1 MTEAIAGQGGE
12 PSGAGHWAAWLDWAA
27 AHDVAVPDDAAFRSA
42 RERVWAASEFA
53 ALTAARQP
61 EVLARLIADDALVRA
76 PAEGEMHRLLGSA
89 LQHLRDDLPDEPE
102 LSRALRR
109 FRRAQ
114 MLRIIWRDL
123 SGWADLDETLESLSA
138 LADACV
144 QHALTLLTGW
154 TEAALGVPQDA
165 AGHRQRLLVLGMGK
179 LGARE
184 LNLSS
189 DIDLIFAF
197 PHTGSTVGGP
207 RELTCEQFFTRL
219 GQRLVQALDQVTVDG
234 FVFRVDTRLRPF
246 GSAGPLA
253 MSFDAMEGYYHS
265 QAREWERYAMT
276 KARVIAGPP
285 GPAAELMSQLRPF
298 VYRRYLDFGA
308 IESLRSLKVM
318 IARELKRKGMEHNIK
333 LGPGGIREIEFIG
346 QSFQLIR
353 GGREPE
359 LRLRPI
365 QPVLRLLG
373 DKGLLSTADVEALT
387 AAYRFLRLTENR
399 LQAWQDRQ
407 THVLPDKPEAQLR
420 LARSMGFAD
429 WAAFDAVLT
438 AHRRRVQGCFESI
451 FAEPGGREH
460 ALAGLWTGRLA
471 QAETEALLA
480 THGFRDPPAA
490 AAALARFRDGAERRG
505 LSTRAAE
512 HLDNVVPALL
522 SAVAESDDADL
533 ALPRVLTVLD
543 SVLGRTAY
551 LALMSEHPDALR
563 QLVRLSAK
571 SPWFAQRTAKQPLL
585 LDELLDPRRLFE
597 PLRRDQLEQELEVL
611 LGSVGD
617 DDLEQRMER
626 LRQFVQGNKLRT
638 AAADVTGVIPLMV
651 VSDYLT
657 EIAEVAT
664 TRSLDIAVCD
674 LRERHGVPPGTDA
687 AATGFLVVGYGKLG
701 GIELG
706 YNSDLDLVFLYD
718 EALATATTV
727 PTQPDGQRPISGS
740 QFYVRL
746 AQRLIHI
753 MTTPTYSGVLYEIDA
768 RLRPDG
774 DKGMIART
782 LKSFEQYQRNE
793 AWTWE
798 HQALVR
804 ARPVAGDAR
813 LAARFGA
820 IRAAI
825 LRLPREPDA
834 LRDAVRDMRAKMR
847 ASLDKSRDGRFDLK
861 QGRGGIAD
869 IEFMVQYSVLRWA
882 SVHSALTEW
891 TDNVRLLQ
899 TLDRLELLP
908 GQAAQDLT
916 DAYKALRAAYHRNA
930 LQDSPGMVPDTELA
944 AEREAVAGCWR
955 QLMENEGPE
964 NDGQGPRVE
973 GAGPAAEGRGTR
985 C

>member
-1 MTEAIAGQGGE
+1 MTEGAAGGQPGDQRADQPGDKGGDPPAE
-12 PSGAGHWAAWLDWAA
+12 RPADRNWSQWCAWAA
-27 AHDVAVPDDAAFRSA
+27 ARGVSVPNDAGFQAA
-42 RERVWAASEFA
+42 RARVWEASELV
-53 ALTAARQP
+53 ALTAARSP
-61 EVLARLIADDALVRA
+61 ETLAALLAQGALHRA
-76 PAEGEMHRLLGSA
+76 PAEGELDRLLGDA
-89 LQHLRDDLPDEPE
+89 LGHLSPDVADEPG
-102 LSRALRR
+102 LARALRR
-109 FRRAQ
+109 FRRTQ
-114 MLRIIWRDL
+114 MLRIVWRDL
-123 SGWADLDETLESLSA
+123 AGWAPLDETLESLSA
-138 LADACV
+138 LADASV
-144 QHALTLLTGW
+144 QRALALLTAW
-154 TEAALGVPQDA
+154 TETELGVPEDA
-165 AGHRQRLLVLGMGK
+165 AGRRQPLLVLGMGK

-197 PHTGSTVGGP
+197 PRTGETRGGS
-207 RELTCEQFFTRL
+207 RILTNEQFFARL
-219 GQRLVQALDQVTVDG
+219 GQRLVQALDRVTVDG

-253 MSFDAMEGYYHS
+253 MSFDALEDYYQA

-276 KARVIAGPP
+276 KARVVAGPP
-285 GPAAELMSQLRPF
+285 GPAGELMAQLRPF

-318 IARELKRKGMEHNIK
+318 IARELKRKGMEHDIK

-359 LRLRPI
+359 LRIRAI
-365 QPVLRLLG
+365 QPVLKLLG
-373 DKGLLSTADVEALT
+373 DKGLLRPGDVAALT

-407 THVLPDKPEAQLR
+407 THVLPDQPDAKLR
-420 LARSMGFAD
+420 LARSMGFDD
-429 WAAFDAVLT
+429 WAGFQAALDT
-438 AHRRRVQGCFESI
+438 HRERVQRCFEAV
-451 FAEPGGREH
+451 FAEPGTGEH
-460 ALAGLWTGRLA
+460 ALAMLWTGRPEP
-471 QAETEALLA
+471 AEAEALLA
-480 THGFRDPPAA
+480 AQGLAAPAEALA
-490 AAALARFRDGAERRG
+490 AIARFRDAAERRG

-512 HLDNVVPALL
+512 HLDLVVLVLL
-522 SAVAESDDADL
+522 GAVTDSDDPDL
-533 ALPRVLTVLD
+533 ALPRVLTVLE

-551 LALMSEHPDALR
+551 LALLSEHPDALR
-563 QLVRLSAK
+563 QLVRLSAR
-571 SPWFAQRTAKQPLL
+571 SPWFAECTARQPLL

-597 PLRRDQLEQELEVL
+597 PLRRGDLEQELDLL
-611 LGSVGD
+611 LGGVG

-638 AAADVTGVIPLMV
+638 AAADITGVIPLMV

-664 TRSLDIAVCD
+664 ARSLAIAFCD
-674 LRERHGVPPGTDA
+674 LRRRHGCPPG
-687 AATGFLVVGYGKLG
+687 ATPQQPGFLVLGYGKLG

-718 EALATATTV
+718 EALAHVGTV
-727 PTQPDGQRPISGS
+727 PEEDDQRSISGA

-782 LKSFEQYQRNE
+782 LGSFESYQREE

-804 ARPVAGDAR
+804 ARPVAGDAG
-813 LAARFGA
+813 LAERFQA
-820 IRAAI
+820 VRAAI
-825 LRLPREPDA
+825 LRLPRVPDR
-834 LRDAVRDMRAKMR
+834 LRAEVRDMRTKMR
-847 ASLDKSRDGRFDLK
+847 DNLDKSSRGDATHAARFDLK

-882 SVHSALTEW
+882 AEHPELATWS
-891 TDNVRLLQ
+891 DNVRLLD
-899 TLDRLELLP
+899 TLDRLALLP
-908 GQAAQDLT
+908 GHAAGELT
-916 DAYKALRAAYHRNA
+916 QAYKALRAAYHRNA
-930 LQDSPGMVPDTELA
+930 LQDSPGLVPDQEVA
-944 AEREAVAGCWR
+944 REREAVARLWE
-955 QLMENEGPE
+955 QLME
-964 NDGQGPRVE
+964 
-973 GAGPAAEGRGTR
+973 AGRA
-985 C
+985 

>member
-1 MTEAIAGQGGE
+1 MTDGPIAGGRPDDGH
-12 PSGAGHWAAWLDWAA
+12 AADRHWADWLRWAA
-27 AHDVAVPDDAAFRSA
+27 EQGVSVPEDAEFHAA
-42 RERVWAASEFA
+42 RARVWAASDFA
-53 ALTAARQP
+53 AVTAVRSP
-61 EVLARLIADDALVRA
+61 GTLAALLADGALERA
-76 PAEGEMHRLLGSA
+76 PEAGELDRLLAEA
-89 LQHLRDDLPDEPE
+89 LAPLFPDSPDEPG
-102 LSRALRR
+102 LARTLRR
-109 FRRAQ
+109 FRRTQ
-114 MLRIIWRDL
+114 MLRIVWRDL
-123 SGWADLDETLESLSA
+123 SGWATLDETLESLSA

-144 QHALTLLTGW
+144 QRALDLVTAW
-154 TEAALGVPQDA
+154 TEAELGVPRDA
-165 AGHRQRLLVLGMGK
+165 EGHRQRLLVLGMGK

-197 PHTGSTVGGP
+197 PRGGETSGGP
-207 RELTCEQFFTRL
+207 RVLSNEQFFTRL
-219 GQRLVQALDQVTVDG
+219 GQRLVKALDEVTVDG

-253 MSFDAMEGYYHS
+253 MSFDAMEGYYQA

-285 GPAAELMSQLRPF
+285 GPAAELMAELRPF

-333 LGPGGIREIEFIG
+333 LGPGGIREIEFVG

-359 LRLRPI
+359 LRIRAI
-365 QPVLRLLG
+365 QPVLKLLG
-373 DKGLLSTADVEALT
+373 DKGLLSPIDVAALT
-387 AAYRFLRLTENR
+387 SAYRFLRLTENR

-407 THVLPDKPEAQLR
+407 THVLPDKPEARLR
-420 LARSMGFAD
+420 LARSMGFDD
-429 WAAFDAVLT
+429 WAGFAAVLD
-438 AHRRRVQGCFESI
+438 AHRQRVQRCFEAI
-451 FAEPGGREH
+451 FAEPGAGQH
-460 ALAGLWTGRLA
+460 PLAGLWIGRPDP
-471 QAETEALLA
+471 AEAESLLA
-480 THGFRDPPAA
+480 AHGFADPAEAA
-490 AAALARFRDGAERRG
+490 AAIARFRDAAKRRG

-512 HLDNVVPALL
+512 HLDLVVPVLL
-522 SAVAESDDADL
+522 AAVADSDDPDL
-533 ALPRVLTVLD
+533 ALPRVLTVVE

-551 LALMSEHPDALR
+551 LALLSEHPDALR

-571 SPWFAQRTAKQPLL
+571 SPWFAERTARQPLL

-597 PLRRDQLEQELEVL
+597 PLRRADLERELDVL
-611 LGSVGD
+611 LDTVGD

-638 AAADVTGVIPLMV
+638 AAADITGVIPLMV

-664 TRSLDIAVCD
+664 SRSLAIAFGDIS
-674 LRERHGVPPGTDA
+674 ERHGRPPGA
-687 AATGFLVVGYGKLG
+687 ALAEPGFLVLGYGKLG

-718 EALATATTV
+718 EALANVGTEPDA
-727 PTQPDGQRPISGS
+727 DGQRPISGA

-746 AQRLIHI
+746 AQRMIHI

-782 LKSFEQYQRNE
+782 LASFDSYQREE

-804 ARPVAGDAR
+804 ARPVAGDRR
-813 LAARFGA
+813 LAERFRK

-825 LRLPREPDA
+825 LRLPREPGK
-834 LRDAVRDMRAKMR
+834 LRADVRDMRDKMR
-847 ASLDKSRDGRFDLK
+847 ASLDKTRDDRFDLK

-869 IEFMVQYSVLRWA
+869 IEFIVQYSVLRWA
-882 SVHSALTEW
+882 AEHPELTDW

-899 TLDRLELLP
+899 TLDHLALLP
-908 GQAAQDLT
+908 GHAAGELT
-916 DAYKALRAAYHRNA
+916 EAYKALRTAYHRNA
-930 LQDSPGMVPDTELA
+930 LQDTPGVVPDTELV
-944 AEREAVAGCWR
+944 AERDAVAGLWR
-955 QLMENEGPE
+955 RLIE
-964 NDGQGPRVE
+964 
-973 GAGPAAEGRGTR
+973 AGSA
-985 C
+985 

>member
-1 MTEAIAGQGGE
+1 MTDGSAATSPVDTAAER
-12 PSGAGHWAAWLDWAA
+12 HWAQWCEWASVSGVSVPEDAELSA
-27 AHDVAVPDDAAFRSA
+27 ARA
-42 RERVWAASEFA
+42 RVWEASEFA
-53 ALTAARQP
+53 AVTAARHP
-61 EVLARLIADDALVRA
+61 ETLAGLLADGALERAPVAGELDRLLADALR
-76 PAEGEMHRLLGSA
+76 PLFPDS
-89 LQHLRDDLPDEPE
+89 PDEPG
-102 LSRALRR
+102 LARTLRR

-123 SGWADLDETLESLSA
+123 AGWAPLDETLESLSA
-138 LADACV
+138 LADTCV
-144 QHALTLLTGW
+144 QQALELLTAW
-154 TEAALGVPQDA
+154 TETELGVPEDA
-165 AGHRQRLLVLGMGK
+165 AGQRQQLVVLGMGK

-197 PHTGSTVGGP
+197 PRTGETRGGP
-207 RELTCEQFFTRL
+207 RVLTNEQFFTRL

-246 GSAGPLA
+246 GTAGPLA
-253 MSFDAMEGYYHS
+253 MSFDAMEGYYQA

-276 KARVIAGPP
+276 KARVVAGPP
-285 GPAAELMSQLRPF
+285 GPAAELMAELRPF

-353 GGREPE
+353 GGRDPD
-359 LRLRPI
+359 LRIRPI
-365 QPVLRLLG
+365 QTVLERLG
-373 DKGLLSTADVEALT
+373 DKGLLGAADVAALT

-407 THVLPDKPEAQLR
+407 THVLPDKPDAQRR
-420 LARSMGFAD
+420 LARSMGFDD
-429 WAAFDAVLT
+429 WAGFAAVLD
-438 AHRRRVQGCFESI
+438 AHRERVQCCFEGI
-451 FAEPGGREH
+451 FAEPGAGEHPLSSLWIGRPEPEE
-460 ALAGLWTGRLA
+460 A
-471 QAETEALLA
+471 EALLA
-480 THGFRDPPAA
+480 EHGFRDAA
-490 AAALARFRDGAERRG
+490 EAVAAIERFRDAAKRRG
-505 LSTRAAE
+505 LSTRAGE
-512 HLDNVVPALL
+512 HLDVVLPVLL
-522 SAVAESDDADL
+522 AAVADSDDPDL
-533 ALPRVLTVLD
+533 ALPRVLTVVE

-551 LALMSEHPDALR
+551 LALLSEHPDALR

-571 SPWFAQRTAKQPLL
+571 SPWFAERTARQPLL

-597 PLRRDQLEQELEVL
+597 PLRRADLEQELDVL
-611 LGSVGD
+611 LGTVGD
-617 DDLEQRMER
+617 NDLEQRMER
-626 LRQFVQGNKLRT
+626 LRQFAQGNKLRT
-638 AAADVTGVIPLMV
+638 AAADITGVIPLMV

-664 TRSLDIAVCD
+664 DRSLSIAFCD
-674 LRERHGVPPGTDA
+674 LSHRHGCPPGVGLTEP
-687 AATGFLVVGYGKLG
+687 GFLVLGYGKLG

-718 EALATATTV
+718 EALANLGTE
-727 PTQPDGQRPISGS
+727 PEKDDQRPISGA

-753 MTTPTYSGVLYEIDA
+753 MTTPTYSGVLYEVDA

-774 DKGMIART
+774 EKGMIART
-782 LKSFEQYQRNE
+782 LASFESYQREE

-813 LAARFGA
+813 LAERFQL

-825 LRLPREPDA
+825 LRLPRVAEK
-834 LRDAVRDMRAKMR
+834 LRADVRDMRDKMR
-847 ASLDKSRDGRFDLK
+847 ASLDKSGEGRFDLK

-869 IEFMVQYSVLRWA
+869 IEFIVQYSVLRWA
-882 SVHSALTEW
+882 AEHPELTVW
-891 TDNVRLLQ
+891 TDNVRLLD
-899 TLDRLELLP
+899 TLDRIALLP
-908 GQAAQDLT
+908 GHAAQDLT
-916 DAYKALRAAYHRNA
+916 EAYKALRAAYHRNA
-930 LQDSPGMVPDTELA
+930 LQDTPGLVADTELV
-944 AEREAVAGCWR
+944 AEREAVAGLWKK
-955 QLMENEGPE
+955 L
-964 NDGQGPRVE
+964 
-973 GAGPAAEGRGTR
+973 RGTSG
-985 C
+985 

>member
-1 MTEAIAGQGGE
+1 MTEPASARVE
-12 PSGAGHWAAWLDWAA
+12 AAADRHWATWLDWAA
-27 AHDVAVPDDAAFRSA
+27 EQDFVVPDDAEFRAA

-53 ALTAARQP
+53 ALTAARKP
-61 EVLARLIADDALVRA
+61 ETLARLLSADALAQA
-76 PAEGEMHRLLGSA
+76 PADGELDRLLGDA
-89 LQHLRDDLPDEPE
+89 LQHLSTDLSDEPE
-102 LSRALRR
+102 LSRVLRR
-109 FRRAQ
+109 FRREQ
-114 MLRIIWRDL
+114 MLRIVWRDL
-123 SGWADLDETLESLSA
+123 AGWAGLDETLESLSA

-144 QHALTLLTGW
+144 QHALRLLTGW
-154 TEAALGVPQDA
+154 TEAELGVPQDVD
-165 AGHRQRLLVLGMGK
+165 GHRQRLLVLGMGK

-197 PHTGSTVGGP
+197 PRTGTTVGGP
-207 RELTCEQFFTRL
+207 RELSCEQFFARL
-219 GQRLVQALDQVTVDG
+219 GQRLVQALDQMTVDG

-246 GSAGPLA
+246 GTAGPLA

-353 GGREPE
+353 GGREPA
-359 LRLRPI
+359 LRIRAI
-365 QPVLRLLG
+365 QPVLKLLG
-373 DKGLLSTADVEALT
+373 DKGLLSAVDVAALT
-387 AAYRFLRLTENR
+387 SAYRFLRLTENR

-407 THVLPDKPEAQLR
+407 THVLPDKPEARLR
-420 LARSMGFAD
+420 LARSMGFD
-429 WAAFDAVLT
+429 TWDAFDEALT
-438 AHRRRVQGCFESI
+438 GHRLRVQRCFETI
-451 FAEPGGREH
+451 FAEPGGHEH
-460 ALAGLWTGRLA
+460 ALAALWSVRPEAAEAETLLA
-471 QAETEALLA
+471 Q
-480 THGFRDPPAA
+480 HGFADPAA
-490 AAALARFRDGAERRG
+490 AAAAIARFRDAAERRG

-512 HLDNVVPALL
+512 HLDHVLPALL
-522 SAVAESDDADL
+522 AAVADSGDPDL
-533 ALPRVLTVLD
+533 ALPRVLTVLE
-543 SVLGRTAY
+543 SILGRTAY
-551 LALMSEHPDALR
+551 LALLSEHPDALH
-563 QLVRLSAK
+563 QLVTLSAK
-571 SPWFAQRTAKQPLL
+571 SPWFAERTAKQPLL

-597 PLRRDQLEQELEVL
+597 PLRRADLERELDVL
-611 LGSVGD
+611 LGTVGEE
-617 DDLEQRMER
+617 DLEQRMER

-638 AAADVTGVIPLMV
+638 AAADITGVIPLMV

-657 EIAEVAT
+657 EIAEVT
-664 TRSLDIAVCD
+664 TERSLAIAFCD
-674 LRERHGVPPGTDA
+674 LGQRHGHPPETGVTQP
-687 AATGFLVVGYGKLG
+687 GFLVVGYGKLG

-706 YNSDLDLVFLYD
+706 YNSDLDLVFLYN
-718 EALATATTV
+718 EALSQVSTEPRA
-727 PTQPDGQRPISGS
+727 DGQRALSGS

-753 MTTPTYSGVLYEIDA
+753 MTTPTYSGVLYEIDP

-782 LKSFEQYQRNE
+782 LKSFANYQRDE

-813 LAARFGA
+813 LAERFRT
-820 IRAAI
+820 IRAEI
-825 LRLPREPDA
+825 LRLPREPA
-834 LRDAVRDMRAKMR
+834 KLRAEVRDMRAKMR
-847 ASLDKSRDGRFDLK
+847 TNLDKSSGRDGRFDLK
-861 QGRGGIAD
+861 QGHGGIAD
-869 IEFMVQYSVLRWA
+869 IEFIVQYSVLRWA
-882 SVHSALTEW
+882 AEHPDLTTW
-891 TDNVRLLQ
+891 TDNVRLLE
-899 TLDRLELLP
+899 TLDRLALLP

-930 LQDSPGMVPDTELA
+930 LQDSPGVVPDAELL
-944 AEREAVAGCWR
+944 AERKAVTGVW
-955 QLMENEGPE
+955 QQVME
-964 NDGQGPRVE
+964 R
-973 GAGPAAEGRGTR
+973 ARA
-985 C
+985 

>member
-1 MTEAIAGQGGE
+1 MTDSAGEGPTHHQQD
-12 PSGAGHWAAWLDWAA
+12 PHWSVWLDWARA
-27 AHDVAVPDDAAFRSA
+27 QDVAVPEDAAFADA
-42 RERVWAASEFA
+42 RQRVWAASEFA
-53 ALTAARQP
+53 ALTAARSP
-61 EVLARLIADDALVRA
+61 ETLAALLADDALTRA
-76 PAEGEMHRLLGSA
+76 PTAAELDRLLADA
-89 LQHLRDDLPDEPE
+89 LAQLAPERAAEPA
-102 LSRALRR
+102 LAQALRR

-114 MLRIIWRDL
+114 MLRIVWRDL
-123 SGWADLDETLESLSA
+123 AGWADLDETLESLSA
-138 LADACV
+138 LADTCV
-144 QHALTLLTGW
+144 QRALDLLTAW
-154 TEAALGVPQDA
+154 TEAELGVPRDA

-184 LNLSS
+184 LNMSS

-219 GQRLVQALDQVTVDG
+219 GQRLVQALDQVTADG

-276 KARVIAGPP
+276 KARVIAGPT
-285 GPAAELMSQLRPF
+285 GPAAELAAMLRPF

-359 LRLRPI
+359 LRIRPI

-373 DKGLLSTADVEALT
+373 DKGLLSAIDVAALT
-387 AAYRFLRLTENR
+387 SAYRFLRLTENR

-407 THVLPDKPEAQLR
+407 THVLPETPDARLR
-420 LARSMGFAD
+420 LARSMGFDGWDAFAEVLGAHRARVQRCFEAVF
-429 WAAFDAVLT
+429 AAPVGGEHPLTVLWSGRPEPEEAHALLT
-438 AHRRRVQGCFESI
+438 AHG
-451 FAEPGGREH
+451 FAEP
-460 ALAGLWTGRLA
+460 A
-471 QAETEALLA
+471 A
-480 THGFRDPPAA
+480 TVAVI
-490 AAALARFRDGAERRG
+490 ARFRDAAERRG

-512 HLDNVVPALL
+512 HLEHVLPALL
-522 SAVAESDDADL
+522 AAVADSDAPDL
-533 ALPRVLTVLD
+533 ALPRVLTVLE

-551 LALMSEHPDALR
+551 LALLSENPDVLR
-563 QLVRLSAK
+563 QLVQLSGK

-597 PLRRDQLEQELEVL
+597 PLRRTDLEHELDVL
-611 LGSVGD
+611 LGTVGD

-626 LRQFVQGNKLRT
+626 LRQFVQGNQLRT
-638 AAADVTGVIPLMV
+638 AAADITGVVSLMV

-664 TRSLDIAVCD
+664 ERSLAIAFCD
-674 LRERHGVPPGTDA
+674 LTRRHGEPPGRSLTEP
-687 AATGFLVVGYGKLG
+687 GFLVLGYGKLG

-718 EALATATTV
+718 EALAREPTAV
-727 PTQPDGQRPISGS
+727 SEPDGQRSVTGS

-746 AQRLIHI
+746 AQRMIHI
-753 MTTPTYSGVLYEIDA
+753 MTTPTYSGVLYDIDA

-782 LKSFEQYQRNE
+782 LASFAGYQREE

-804 ARPVAGDAR
+804 ARPVAGDAG
-813 LAARFGA
+813 LAARF
-820 IRAAI
+820 RAVRDEI
-825 LRLPREPDA
+825 LRLPRDPDK
-834 LRDAVRDMRAKMR
+834 LRTEVRDMRAKMR
-847 ASLDKSRDGRFDLK
+847 ASLDKTRGGRFDLK

-869 IEFMVQYSVLRWA
+869 IEFIVQYSVLRWA
-882 SVHSALTEW
+882 ATHPDLTTW
-891 TDNVRLLQ
+891 TDNVRLLE
-899 TLDRLELLP
+899 TLDRLALLP
-908 GQAAQDLT
+908 GGTAQDLT
-916 DAYKALRAAYHRNA
+916 DAYKALRFAYHRHA
-930 LQDSPGMVPDTELA
+930 LQDSPGLVPDTELA

-955 QLMENEGPE
+955 QLMEGRGPKAEGE
-964 NDGQGPRVE
+964 
-973 GAGPAAEGRGTR
+973 GPAAEG
-985 C
+985 